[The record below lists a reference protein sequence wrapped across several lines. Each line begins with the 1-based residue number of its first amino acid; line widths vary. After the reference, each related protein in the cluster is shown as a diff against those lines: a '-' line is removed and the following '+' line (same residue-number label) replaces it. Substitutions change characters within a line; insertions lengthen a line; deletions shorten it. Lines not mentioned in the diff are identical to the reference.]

1 MPSKDIPTIFE
12 QLLISRGGDK
22 NPDIRLLVENYYR
35 EWELIVSDFWYFAN
49 NFIYTFDEENETER
63 PFPDF
68 DYLHMVHEQV
78 ESSQETFFLKS
89 RRLLITWYG
98 TVRMFRRA
106 FIAGSVPSAPQIFKG
121 AFMTVGELEC
131 KELIER
137 VQFMYDRLPEWQKA
151 INPMV
156 TDNKMLI
163 EFKGGGSIKA
173 FPLKR
178 EGPRSFGFTEVF
190 FDEMAFQEAVR
201 SVYTGMA
208 PTLGAKG
215 KLIAVSTPNGRGNL
229 FHDIWSN
236 RNKQYESINR
246 VTIEWSENPEHDDKW
261 FKQVCK
267 KMDKRMIAREF
278 GLSFASPAGE
288 PVFLEADRETH
299 VLKEEP
305 EIIDDE
311 IIFIWWDFG
320 YHYPAATIWQV
331 NGRDQF
337 VGYAEL
343 QGYDVDFN
351 KFASRVLILC
361 NSLYDRDK
369 HKELHAVDPAGKQR
383 FHTKG
388 TSGAVNDI
396 GEIRAVFGRGST
408 DTTVQVRFG
417 AQQVGTRNNEGPRI
431 KAVRKALKLRGDGNP
446 GLVCSPRMVLFIEG
460 LMGAYCYPE
469 KGGEEPE
476 KGEPS
481 HLQDTAQYGITVYNR
496 MVRPKDFDKEHKAKR
511 YEKYKPSKFR
521 TGLS

>member
-1 MPSKDIPTIFE
+1 MPNNKMPTIFE
-12 QLLISRGGDK
+12 QLLKNQGDSG
-22 NPDIRLLVENYYR
+22 NPDIQLLIESYHR
-35 EWELIVSDFWYFAN
+35 EWELIVADFWYFVN
-49 NFIYTFDEENETER
+49 NFIWTYDEENEKER
-63 PFPDF
+63 RFPDF
-68 DYLHMVHEQV
+68 PYLHRAHDEV
-78 ESSQETFFLKS
+78 ENSQETFFLKS

-98 TVRMFRRA
+98 TIRMFRRA

-137 VQFMYDRLPEWQKA
+137 VQFMYERLPEWQKA
-151 INPMV
+151 INPMI

-246 VTIEWSENPEHDDKW
+246 VTVEWQENPEHDEYW
-261 FKQVCK
+261 YKQVCK

-288 PVFLEADRETH
+288 PVFLEAEKETH

-305 EIIDDE
+305 EILDGE
-311 IIFIWWDFG
+311 MVHIWWDFG
-320 YHYPAATIWQV
+320 YHYPAVTIWQV
-331 NGRDQF
+331 NSKDQF
-337 VGYAEL
+337 IGYAEL

-351 KFASRVLILC
+351 NFARRVLVLC
-361 NSLYDRDK
+361 NSLYDRNK

-388 TSGAVNDI
+388 ISGAVNDI
-396 GEIRAVFGRGST
+396 GEIRAVFGRGPT
-408 DTTVQVRFG
+408 DASVAVRFG
-417 AQQVGTRNNEGPRI
+417 AQQVGTRNNEGPRL
-431 KAVRKALKLRGDGNP
+431 KAVRKALRLRDDGRP
-446 GLVCSPRMVLFIEG
+446 GMVVSPRMELFIEG

-476 KGEPS
+476 KGEAS
-481 HLQDTAQYGITVYNR
+481 HLQDTAQYGITAYNQ
-496 MVRPKDFDKEHKAKR
+496 MFRPKVFDEERKKR
-511 YEKYKPSKFR
+511 MYDKYKPSKFR
-521 TGLS
+521 TGLT